1 MDDRER
7 EDPLARLFRREA
19 GHLVS
24 RLTRV
29 LGVSRLDI
37 AEDAVQNALL
47 AAVQAWKLGL
57 PRDPTAWLLVVARN
71 RARDALRRER
81 LRGSADLV
89 GDELDRLQAPDASDR
104 RTDLL
109 RLMFSCCHPD
119 ISEDG
124 HTALILRLVCGFG
137 LHEVAH
143 AFLADPAA
151 MEKRLVR
158 ARRALVADGRL
169 VDVTAAA
176 ELRDRLPSVRG
187 ALYLLFDAG
196 YHGSLSPHPVRTQV
210 CLEAIHLSQLM
221 VETPATADPETHAL
235 LALMCLHAARLP
247 ARVNA
252 DGALVPLDRQDRSR
266 WDRALID
273 RGMQHLSASAAGEVV
288 SAYHLEGGIA
298 AQHAVAESVDDTN
311 WPEVVRLYDLLYT
324 RKRTPVVGL
333 GRAIARA
340 RIAGPMAG
348 IDELLALD
356 DRDRLE
362 SYPFFWAALGDLA
375 LRAGQVSR
383 ARGWLERGSEAA
395 RNDAERQVFR
405 RRLADCA
412 ERAGVTSPRVIDRS
426 NLG

>member
-1 MDDRER
+1 MDDREA
-7 EDPLARLFRREA
+7 EGPLATLFRREA

-29 LGVSRLDI
+29 LGVRRLDV
-37 AEDAVQNALL
+37 AEDAVQDALL

-124 HTALILRLVCGFG
+124 QTALILRLVCGFG

-143 AFLADPAA
+143 AFLADPTA
-151 MEKRLVR
+151 MEKRLMR
-158 ARRALVADGRL
+158 AKRALVADGRL
-169 VDVTAAA
+169 IDVTAPAQ
-176 ELRDRLPSVRG
+176 LRDRLPSVRS

-221 VETPATADPETHAL
+221 VETPATADPDTHAL

-252 DGALVPLDRQDRSR
+252 DGGLVPLDRQDRSR
-266 WDRALID
+266 WDRALIE
-273 RGMQHLSASAAGEVV
+273 RGMQHLSASAAGEVM

-311 WPEVVRLYDLLYT
+311 WSEVVRLYDLLYT

-340 RIAGPMAG
+340 RIAGPMVG

-383 ARGWLERGSEAA
+383 ARVWLERGSETA

-405 RRLADCA
+405 RRLAECA
-412 ERAGVTSPRVIDRS
+412 ARTEAT
-426 NLG
+426 

>member
-1 MDDRER
+1 MDDRAP
-7 EDPLARLFRREA
+7 EDPLATLFRREA

-29 LGVSRLDI
+29 LGMYRLDL
-37 AEDAVQNALL
+37 AEDAVQDALL

-57 PRDPTAWLLVVARN
+57 PSDPTAWLLVVARN

-81 LRGSADLV
+81 LRGAADLL
-89 GDELDRLQAPDASDR
+89 GDELDRLQAPDTIDR

-109 RLMFSCCHPD
+109 RLMFSCCHPG

-137 LHEVAH
+137 LQEIAH
-143 AFLADPAA
+143 AFLTDPSA

-158 ARRALVADGRL
+158 AKRTLVAEGRL
-169 VDVTAAA
+169 VDVLAPA
-176 ELRDRLPSVRG
+176 ELRERLPSVLS

-196 YHGSLSPHPVRTQV
+196 YHGSLSPHPVRTLV
-210 CLEAIHLSQLM
+210 CVEAIHLGQLI
-221 VETPATADPETHAL
+221 VDTPATAGPDAHAL

-247 ARVNA
+247 ARVDA
-252 DGALVPLDRQDRSR
+252 DGALVPFDRQDRSL
-266 WDRALID
+266 WDRALIE
-273 RGMQHLSASAAGEVV
+273 RGIQHLSASAVGDVV

-298 AQHAVAESVDDTN
+298 AQHAIAESVDDTN
-311 WPEVVRLYDLLYT
+311 WSEVVRLYDLLYA

-333 GRAIARA
+333 GRAVARA
-340 RIAGPMAG
+340 RIAGPAAG

-362 SYPFFWAALGDLA
+362 TYPFFWAALGDLA
-375 LRAGQVSR
+375 LRAGHVHR
-383 ARGWLERGSEAA
+383 ALVWLERGSETA
-395 RNDAERQVFR
+395 RSDAERQVFR
-405 RRLADCA
+405 RRLAECG
-412 ERAGVTSPRVIDRS
+412 ERANAT
-426 NLG
+426 

>member
-1 MDDRER
+1 VDGREP
-7 EDPLARLFRREA
+7 EDPLATLFRREA

-37 AEDAVQNALL
+37 AEDAVQDALL

-81 LRGSADLV
+81 LRGAADLV
-89 GDELDRLQAPDASDR
+89 GDELDRLQAPDTTDR
-104 RTDLL
+104 RIDLL
-109 RLMFSCCHPD
+109 RLMFSCCHPG

-137 LHEVAH
+137 VQEIAH
-143 AFLADPAA
+143 AFLTDPTA

-158 ARRALVADGRL
+158 AKRGLVAAGRL
-169 VDVTAAA
+169 VDVLAPAD
-176 ELRDRLPSVRG
+176 LRERLPSVLS

-196 YHGSLSPHPVRTQV
+196 YHRSLSPYPVRRLV
-210 CLEAIHLSQLM
+210 CLEAIHLGRLI
-221 VETPATADPETHAL
+221 VETPATAGPEGHAL

-247 ARVNA
+247 ARVDA
-252 DGALVPLDRQDRSR
+252 DGALVPLDRQDRSL
-266 WDRALID
+266 WDRALIEE
-273 RGMQHLSASAAGEVV
+273 GMQHLSVSAAGQVV

-298 AQHAVAESVDDTN
+298 AQHAIAGSVEDTN
-311 WPEVVRLYDLLYT
+311 WLEVVRLYDLLYE

-340 RIAGPMAG
+340 RIAGPAAG
-348 IDELLALD
+348 IDELPALD

-362 SYPFFWAALGDLA
+362 TYPFFWAALGDLA
-375 LRAGQVSR
+375 LRAGHVHRAQV
-383 ARGWLERGSEAA
+383 WLERGSETA
-395 RNDAERQVFR
+395 RSDAERQVFR
-405 RRLADCA
+405 RRLAECA
-412 ERAGVTSPRVIDRS
+412 AHAKAT
-426 NLG
+426 